1 VYKMIDACGT
11 VIYVGVSADLRARVR
26 SYWTDPG
33 DRPHLRGMIDR
44 VVRVDC
50 VLCPSMHAA
59 VLLEQRLIEELRPP
73 YNRSEGMGSRVWLRL
88 VSDPVRPSLEVV
100 FDTPSLE
107 ATEYF
112 GPLMGWKRARLAVKG
127 ILQVYPLPYAS
138 SSLQGADRELGDTL
152 GVGPRDLMVLQRRIA
167 AVLRGNG
174 RAGTACLTR
183 LLRLRREAAAA
194 QAFELAEE
202 IQERIGAVRWLLDA
216 LGQPVGKPRARPT
229 IRA

>member
-1 VYKMIDACGT
+1 
-11 VIYVGVSADLRARVR
+11 
-26 SYWTDPG
+26 
-33 DRPHLRGMIDR
+33 
-44 VVRVDC
+44 
-50 VLCPSMHAA
+50 
-59 VLLEQRLIEELRPP
+59 
-73 YNRSEGMGSRVWLRL
+73 
-88 VSDPVRPSLEVV
+88 
-100 FDTPSLE
+100 
-107 ATEYF
+107 
-112 GPLMGWKRARLAVKG
+112 
-127 ILQVYPLPYAS
+127 
-138 SSLQGADRELGDTL
+138 
-152 GVGPRDLMVLQRRIA
+152 MVLQRRIA